1 MNKEEEKV
9 VPLLSAEHISEHT
22 ASQSVPLLEF
32 SMRVLTD
39 SAKAARRKVEQAER
53 ARAIAYSQRLQ
64 LNELKDQFLL
74 NVSHELRTPLTVLG
88 ISLEVLKEQYE
99 YLDQREC
106 VEVLTLAMDNY
117 EALVSLVNRML
128 DAVAVA
134 EEVAPEKLEV
144 IPVYQIVQA
153 VLARLD
159 PRDTQAYTFRLSVPE
174 HITVWADAHLL
185 HQVLRHLLSNIFKYV
200 PAQTEIYIEA
210 AQPTSAS
217 PVTLSVQDAGPGI
230 PPEELP
236 HLFEKFVRLKRDLG
250 GTKRGTGLGLY
261 ICKQLVEAMGGR
273 IWVESS
279 KPMGEGS
286 RFCLLLLARPPSALS
301 HADS

>member
-1 MNKEEEKV
+1 
-9 VPLLSAEHISEHT
+9 
-22 ASQSVPLLEF
+22 
-32 SMRVLTD
+32 MRMLTD
-39 SAKAARRKVEQAER
+39 SAKAARRKAEQAER
-53 ARAIAYSQRLQ
+53 ERAIAYSQRLQ

-99 YLDQREC
+99 YLETQEC
-106 VEVLTLAMDNY
+106 VEVLTLAMDNHK
-117 EALVSLVNRML
+117 ALVSLVNRML

-134 EEVAPEKLEV
+134 EEFSPDKPEV
-144 IPVYQIVQA
+144 IPVYQTVQE
-153 VLARLD
+153 VLTRLD
-159 PRDTQAYTFRLSVPE
+159 PRDTQAYTFRLHVPE
-174 HITVWADAHLL
+174 HIMVWADP
-185 HQVLRHLLSNIFKYV
+185 HLLSQVLHDLLSNVFKYV

-210 AQPTSAS
+210 VQPTPSS

-230 PPEELP
+230 PPEELSL
-236 HLFEKFVRLKRDLG
+236 LFEKFVRLKRDLG

-261 ICKQLVEAMGGR
+261 ICKQLVEAMGGQ

-279 KPMGEGS
+279 NHMGEGS
-286 RFCLLLLARPPSALS
+286 RFCLLLLSSPPPSLS